1 MSNANALDRRRDD
14 TPVIRADAIE
24 SRVIESVIVRGDI
37 SALSPNERATYYV
50 ELCKSLGLSAAAQP
64 FAPLKLNGKEILYP
78 TRGATDQLAAMHRI
92 NREIIDGPRVIDVA
106 GTKLVFA
113 VCRATHPN
121 GRTETATATVPLVD
135 PANVLMK
142 CETKAK
148 RRATLSILG
157 LGMLDETEIDSIP
170 ANAKSEALP
179 IKVEAVKPSR
189 SKLSDEEKAER
200 VAAIIDE
207 YRAALA
213 RDENADAAF
222 DAAKK
227 RGGAEGVATLV
238 QAALQR
244 EISEA
249 AAKKREQHAAA
260 ENVLDRLNAAL
271 DSANDVPSAIAGA
284 WLDVSDDVKTLDSA
298 AQSKAWKQVESA
310 WTAAEGLPGGLR
322 AAVEI
327 ERKVRATK

>member
-1 MSNANALDRRRDD
+1 MTTNAALDRRRDD

-37 SALSPNERATYYV
+37 SELSPSERATYYV

-64 FAPLKLNGKEILYP
+64 FAPLRLNGKEILYP

-227 RGGAEGVATLV
+227 RGGADGVATLV

-249 AAKKREQHAAA
+249 AAKKRA
-260 ENVLDRLNAAL
+260 EYDAQQTAYSRLVSEL
-271 DSANDVPSAIAGA
+271 DSAE
-284 WLDVSDDVKTLDSA
+284 TSA
-298 AQSKAWKQVESA
+298 AVIAVWTDNAAAIKQLPEQHRRQAWSETVARWSA
-310 WTAAEGLPGGLR
+310 VGGEGKGQGLR
-322 AAVEI
+322 DALN
-327 ERKVRATK
+327 ERGES